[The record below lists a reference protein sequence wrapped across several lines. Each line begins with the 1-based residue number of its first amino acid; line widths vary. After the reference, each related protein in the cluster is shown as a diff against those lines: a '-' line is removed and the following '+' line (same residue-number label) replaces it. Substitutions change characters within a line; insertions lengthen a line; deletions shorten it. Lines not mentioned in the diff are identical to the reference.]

1 MKAAFTFILLLFV
14 DFFSKT
20 LTLKFISPRGGVDLF
35 SLGID
40 FSLVHV
46 VNRGGAW
53 GIFADYHSYLLLGRI
68 GVVLGMILYL
78 IFSKKGGL
86 QQIPFVMILAGAT
99 GNILD
104 CLIYGHVIDMLK
116 FTFWGYEY
124 PVFNIADASIVC
136 GVALLA
142 GQSLFQKKKKEE
154 DEFPETFRKTFK
166 Q

>member
-1 MKAAFTFILLLFV
+1 MKAAFTFVLILFL

-20 LTLKFISPRGGVDLF
+20 LTLRFISPRGGIDLM
-35 SLGID
+35 SWGVD

-53 GIFADYHSYLLLGRI
+53 GIFADHHLWLLGGRI
-68 GVVLGMILYL
+68 AIVAGMVGYL
-78 IFSKKGGL
+78 CLKRKEKAH
-86 QQIPFVMILAGAT
+86 QIPFSMIIAGAI

-124 PVFNIADASIVC
+124 PVFNIADAAIVC

-142 GQSLFQKKKKEE
+142 VQSLFKKKKV
-154 DEFPETFRKTFK
+154 DDDFPPTFRTTF
-166 Q
+166 